1 MHGHNIHSLA
11 TVNYQLPRGGTLF
24 HHPLTNILENIQ
36 RLFTSNP
43 KIFKDFF
50 ACKFVLAAIHQQPGN
65 IQRLSCLQNCRSRKS
80 STIFRKYSKTFWA
93 INSSDQQQ
101 QSTATINSSNQQQ
114 QSTATIN
121 SSNRQHQP
129 STATSSSNSSN
140 QQQQS
145 TATINSSNQQ
155 QQSTA
160 TINSSNRQQ
169 QSTATINSSNRQH
182 QPSTAT
188 SSSNSSNQQ
197 QQSTAAINS
206 SNQQRQPAAASD
218 NNNQLQRQPAFVLP
232 APLPQ
237 STTTH
242 VR

>member
-11 TVNYQLPRGGTLF
+11 TVNYQLPRGETLF
-24 HHPLTNILENIQ
+24 HLPLTHILEINQ
-36 RLFTSNP
+36 RLFTNNP
-43 KIFKDFF
+43 KIFKNFF

-65 IQRLSCLQNCRSRKS
+65 ILRLSCLQNCLSRKS

-93 INSSDQQQ
+93 INSSNQKQQPT
-101 QSTATINSSNQQQ
+101 TAINSSNQQQ
-114 QSTATIN
+114 QSTATI
-121 SSNRQHQP
+121 
-129 STATSSSNSSN
+129 SSSNQK
-140 QQQQS
+140 QQPA
-145 TATINSSNQQ
+145 TAINSSNQQ

-160 TINSSNRQQ
+160 TI
-169 QSTATINSSNRQH
+169 
-182 QPSTAT
+182 
-188 SSSNSSNQQ
+188 NSSNQQ

-218 NNNQLQRQPAFVLP
+218 NNNQLQWQPAFVLP